1 MPRRL
6 TAAQFVAIDRRVSP
20 DDVKFKMLE
29 RDRLAATDTRTPA
42 QVWLGE
48 PPPWRSALTQSK
60 HQSPTGARAPVDQAH
75 PTKKTGIT
83 PVPVETLSKLAEVG
97 RLTIG
102 QRKRIARELVDGGMS
117 RHKIAEALRLS
128 PSTVK
133 NTR

>member
-1 MPRRL
+1 MPRHL
-6 TAAQFVAIDRRVSP
+6 TAADFVAIDRRVSP

-48 PPPWRSALTQSK
+48 PPPWRSALAQSK
-60 HQSPTGARAPVDQAH
+60 GHQTMTTIPT
-75 PTKKTGIT
+75 TKATKETEIT
-83 PVPVETLSKLAEVG
+83 PLPVETLTKIAEAA

-102 QRKRIARELVDGGMS
+102 QRKRVARALVEGGMN
-117 RHKIAEALRLS
+117 RRKTAEALGLT

-133 NTR
+133 NDAAR